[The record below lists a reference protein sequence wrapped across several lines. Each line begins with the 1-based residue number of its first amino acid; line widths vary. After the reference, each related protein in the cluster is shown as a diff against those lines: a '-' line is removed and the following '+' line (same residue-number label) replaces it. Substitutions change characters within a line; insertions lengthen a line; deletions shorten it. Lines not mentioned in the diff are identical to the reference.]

1 MSKPRLPAR
10 NSVPLLTAF
19 LLAAPGTIAAAERGV
34 GIVDNPIAP
43 KVVSDAEVHT
53 VKQARRPRYTRMT
66 KDYQTPDVSLINAS
80 GETIALR
87 KMLDC
92 DEAVLMQFVFTTC
105 ATICPVLS
113 ASFASAQDE
122 LRASGYDFR
131 MVSISIDPEQD
142 TPRTLSEFAS
152 RFKAGEQWHFLTGPR
167 DSVARV
173 QKAFDAYYP
182 GNNKMYHQPFTFI
195 RAKNGAPWVR
205 IDGMMSSKEL
215 VAEFRRVL
223 GLDIPIASL
232 SK

>member
-1 MSKPRLPAR
+1 MSLELKMFKTLLIYILIAVLG
-10 NSVPLLTAF
+10 NLAFADTFTKIGSADSVKA
-19 LLAAPGTIAAAERGV
+19 GGVERS
-34 GIVDNPIAP
+34 A
-43 KVVSDAEVHT
+43 
-53 VKQARRPRYTRMT
+53 QPRYTRIT
-66 KDYQTPDVSLINAS
+66 KDYQTPDISLLNRS
-80 GETIALR
+80 GERIALR
-87 KMLDC
+87 EMLDC
-92 DEAVLMQFVFTTC
+92 EQPVLMQFVFTTC

-122 LRASGYDFR
+122 LRALGYDFR

-142 TPRTLSEFAS
+142 TPRTLRKFAS

-195 RAKNGAPWVR
+195 RAKNGTPWVR

-215 VAEFRRVL
+215 VAEYREAL
-223 GLDIPIASL
+223 GLDIPVALL
-232 SK
+232 SE